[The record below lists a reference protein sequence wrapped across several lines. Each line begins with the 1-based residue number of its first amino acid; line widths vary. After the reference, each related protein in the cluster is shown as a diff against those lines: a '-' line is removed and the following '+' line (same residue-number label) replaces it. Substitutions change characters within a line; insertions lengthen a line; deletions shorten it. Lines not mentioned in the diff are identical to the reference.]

1 MAKDKF
7 SGSLFSTEVE
17 LYNALLEL
25 SHELTQQHE
34 FILDSTEKAERVMVQ
49 LDEIYKR
56 FDSFMQKSEIVKSI
70 DSASS
75 NMSLSLQALI
85 SDRTQSIGQELDQS
99 LQRLIK
105 FSADTLD
112 SMKKEIQESNDKLKR
127 ESALPFH
134 LIAKKNFT
142 LVLLL
147 MVGFMLST
155 GFLGGY
161 IVSNVLIQPTSA
173 KAFNFIETT
182 NEQNKYVI
190 DTERVTVDASKDGKK
205 LILKVQ

>member
-99 LQRLIK
+99 LQRLINV
-105 FSADTLD
+105 SADTLD

-147 MVGFMLST
+147 MIGFMLST

-161 IVSNVLIQPTSA
+161 IVSNILIQPTSA

>member
-1 MAKDKF
+1 MAKDKT

-25 SHELTQQHE
+25 SHELAQQHE

-75 NMSLSLQALI
+75 KMNLSLQAVI
-85 SDRTQSIGQELDQS
+85 SEKTQSIGQELDQS
-99 LQRLIK
+99 LQHLINV
-105 FSADTLD
+105 SAETLE
-112 SMKKEIQESNDKLKR
+112 SMKKEIQKSNDKLKE
-127 ESALPFH
+127 ESTLPFH
-134 LIAKKNFT
+134 LIAKKNFN
-142 LVLLL
+142 LILLL
-147 MVGFMLST
+147 TMGFMLST
-155 GFLGGY
+155 GLLGGY
-161 IVSNVLIQPTSA
+161 IISNVFT
-173 KAFNFIETT
+173 KASSTKTFAFIEKT

-190 DTERVTVDASKDGKK
+190 DTEKVTVDASEDGKK
-205 LILKVQ
+205 LILKIQ